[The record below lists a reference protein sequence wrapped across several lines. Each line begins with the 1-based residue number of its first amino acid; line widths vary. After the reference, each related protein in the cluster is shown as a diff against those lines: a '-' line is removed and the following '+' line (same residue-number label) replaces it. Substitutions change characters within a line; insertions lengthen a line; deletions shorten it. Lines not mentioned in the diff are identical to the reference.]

1 MIKNLPPTHNRGD
14 DHFPP
19 RVVEKGGRAHELK
32 LSYIFF
38 FTTLI
43 NGFST
48 K

>member
-19 RVVEKGGRAHELK
+19 RLVEEGGRAHELK

-38 FTTLI
+38 FLL
-43 NGFST
+43 FLQR
-48 K
+48 